1 MQKKKL
7 EKEVKDIIKKYTR
20 VEFSSKEDLYKKG
33 IVDSFDIL
41 NIIESLENEFL
52 LKLNFANDRKF
63 IFSVNYTLFV
73 EVLLVKDF

>member
-7 EKEVKDIIKKYTR
+7 EKEVKDIIKKYRR

-63 IFSVNYTLFV
+63 IFSVNYIAKRIHALQ
-73 EVLLVKDF
+73 KK